1 MKMVLVIYDAGIDED
16 LRAVLDD
23 ARIDAYTKL
32 IGATGTG
39 RKGHRFGT
47 PIWPGT
53 NNLLWSALPD
63 AQVSRPCHAAGSA
76 EEIVP
81 EAPGTASFRLP
92 GGRQLGR
99 PRRCAG

>member
-1 MKMVLVIYDAGIDED
+1 MKMVLVFYDAGIDED

-32 IGATGTG
+32 IGATGAG

-53 NNLLWSALPD
+53 NNLLWIALPD
-63 AQVSRPCHAAGSA
+63 AQVSKL
-76 EEIVP
+76 VMQL
-81 EAPGTASFRLP
+81 EALKKSSLKPPALQVFVFPVEGN
-92 GGRQLGR
+92 
-99 PRRCAG
+99 